1 MGRSSILGGE
11 RAATHPS
18 GHDADAL
25 GPSDSSD
32 SGSDIQGRP
41 GLDFHS
47 DSDAAGTGER
57 GSVDRD
63 GGAEPGSDILPDH
76 IETISSDASRSERD
90 DDVLPGDVRRSSA
103 GIETDEGDDPADE
116 A

>member
-11 RAATHPS
+11 RAATHPP
-18 GHDADAL
+18 GHDADVL

-32 SGSDIQGRP
+32 SGSDIQGQR

-57 GSVDRD
+57 GSV
-63 GGAEPGSDILPDH
+63 GPEGEEPGSDILPDH
-76 IETISSDASRSERD
+76 IETISPDASRAEPD
-90 DDVLPGDVRRSSA
+90 GEVLPDDVRRGSA
-103 GIETDEGDDPADE
+103 SIEADEGDDPADE